1 MSTIVSP
8 PTSFTFRALQ
18 QALLT
23 WTLTDQNGNPI
34 SGATVTAT
42 LYANR
47 NLQNTTQYPG
57 TAVTNFTNVSLV
69 ETPALS
75 GIYVATLP
83 ATINPSAATLGFATV
98 ISALSGSTSIGTWTI
113 PSVVI
118 PPENIN
124 DLVTLDQTK
133 DYLGLQPSNTDDDI
147 TIQFLISGFS
157 QYVLNRTGI
166 SSFTQTQTYNETY
179 DGNNNQRIFVLNPP
193 IVTLNSVTIGS
204 YTVPMST
211 SLITAGV
218 YVEQSGRSIAFRNSP
233 GVLMPPYSI
242 YPYAFTKGQG
252 NILISYIGGYTSVPY
267 DLGEAAM
274 EAVSLA
280 YRRKDWIGLESKS
293 LSAGA
298 GVTGTTR
305 YFMGHL
311 TPGIERVLN
320 FYSRYARS

>member
-18 QALLT
+18 QNLLT
-23 WTLTDQNGNPI
+23 WTLTDNSGNPI
-34 SGATVTAT
+34 TGATVSAT

-47 NLQNTTQYPG
+47 NLQNVTQYPG
-57 TAVTNFTNVSLV
+57 TADSIFVNIPLV
-69 ETPALS
+69 ETPP
-75 GIYVATLP
+75 GTYTGVIPVTF
-83 ATINPSAATLGFATV
+83 NPGSATLGFATV
-98 ISALSGSTSIGTWTI
+98 ITALSGSTNIGTWTI

-118 PPENIN
+118 PPQNIN
-124 DLVTLDQTK
+124 DLVTLDQAK
-133 DYLGLQPSNTDDDI
+133 NYIGLEPSNTDDDI
-147 TIQFLISGFS
+147 TIQFLITGFS

-166 SSFTQTQTYNETY
+166 SSFTQTQTYNEIY

-193 IVTLNSVTIGS
+193 IVALNTVTIGS
-204 YTVPMST
+204 YSVPLST
-211 SLITAGV
+211 SLVTAGV

-252 NILISYIGGYTSVPY
+252 NIQINYIGGYTSVPY
-267 DLGEAAM
+267 DLGECAM

-280 YRRKDWIGLESKS
+280 YVRKDWIGLESKA

-298 GVTGTTR
+298 GVTGTTK
-305 YFMGHL
+305 YFMKHL
-311 TPGIERVLN
+311 TPGCERTLN